1 MILSLKNPQNR
12 FTSKLHWKKKK
23 MINYTGLFSKN
34 SVLLMRVSTHMILQ
48 GHHQHTISK
57 YTLLSC
63 NSGNWGPYAEKQ
75 ETYFLNYT

>member
-12 FTSKLHWKKKK
+12 FTSKLHWKKK

-48 GHHQHTISK
+48 GHHQHTILK
-57 YTLLSC
+57 YTLLSG
-63 NSGNWGPYAEKQ
+63 NGGNWGPYAEKQ
-75 ETYFLNYT
+75 ETSFLYT